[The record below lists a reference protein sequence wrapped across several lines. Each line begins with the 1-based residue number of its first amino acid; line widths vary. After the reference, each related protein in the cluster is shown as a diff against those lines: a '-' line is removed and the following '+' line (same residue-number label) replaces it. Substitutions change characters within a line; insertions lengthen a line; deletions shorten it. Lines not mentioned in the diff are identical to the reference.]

1 MPMRVIDLHC
11 YPNTKVWID
20 CQGPY
25 VDALA
30 KYWNRE
36 WTWKEEDEVAAEFRD
51 NGIEACLVALD
62 LSTTI
67 ATPPCSNDY
76 VAGMRDR
83 HDCMIGAWAAVEPAM
98 GQLAIDEAKHAIRDL
113 GMIGFHFHPIMQHFS
128 VDDRRYYPLFEEIA
142 ALGVPVMIDVGMT
155 GMGAGMPGG
164 MGAKTRHAHP
174 AAIDELAADLPGL
187 TIIMAHPGY
196 PWIDETTVVALH
208 KANVFWEMSGWG
220 PKYLPPQIVRD
231 MRTRLQDKMMFGSD
245 YPSIPYPRL
254 LKEWHELGFSD
265 AFLDKFFH
273 GTAERVL
280 GL

>member
-1 MPMRVIDLHC
+1 MRIIDLHC
-11 YPNTKVWID
+11 YPNTQSWID

-30 KYWNRE
+30 KYWKRD
-36 WTWKEEDEVAAEFRD
+36 WSAKTEEQVAQEFRE
-51 NGIEACLVALD
+51 NEIEACLVALD
-62 LSTTI
+62 LRTTI
-67 ATPPCSNDY
+67 NTPPCSNDY

-83 HDCMIGAWAAVEPAM
+83 NKDCIIAAWGAVEPAL
-98 GQLAIDEAKHAIRDL
+98 GKAAIDEVRHAVQDL
-113 GMIGFHFHPIMQHFS
+113 KMIGFHFHPIMQHFS
-128 VDDRRYYPLFEEIA
+128 VDDERYYPMWEEIA
-142 ALGVPVMIDVGMT
+142 GLKVPVMIDVGMT

-174 AAIDELAADLPGL
+174 QAIDALAADFPSL

-208 KANVFWEMSGWG
+208 KGNVYWEMSGWG
-220 PKYLPPQIVRD
+220 PKYLPQQIIRD
-231 MRTRLQDKMMFGSD
+231 MRGRLQDKMMFGSD

-254 LKEWHELGFSD
+254 LKEWREIGFTD
-265 AFLDKFFH
+265 EFLAKFFH
-273 GTAERVL
+273 GNAERVL

>member
-1 MPMRVIDLHC
+1 MRIIDLHC
-11 YPNTKVWID
+11 YPNTQPWID

-30 KYWNRE
+30 TYWKRE
-36 WTWKEEDEVAAEFRD
+36 WRAKSEDEVAAEFKEHH
-51 NGIEACLVALD
+51 IEACLVALD

-67 ATPPCSNDY
+67 NTPPCSNDY

-83 HDCMIGAWAAVEPAM
+83 HRDCILNAWGAVEPSM
-98 GQLAIDEAKHAIRDL
+98 GRAAIDEARHAILDL
-113 GMIGFHFHPIMQHFS
+113 KMMGFHFHPIMQHFS
-128 VDDRRYYPLFEEIA
+128 VDDTRYYPLWEEIA
-142 ALGVPVMIDVGMT
+142 GLGVPVMIDVGMT

-174 AAIDELAADLPGL
+174 SAIDALAADFPTLD
-187 TIIMAHPGY
+187 IIMAHPGY

-208 KANVFWEMSGWG
+208 KANVYWEMSGWG
-220 PKYLPPQIVRD
+220 PKYLPPQIIRD
-231 MRTRLQDKMMFGSD
+231 MRGRLQDKMMFGSD

-254 LKEWHELGFSD
+254 IKEWNELGFTPE
-265 AFLDKFFH
+265 FLDKFFH
-273 GTAERVL
+273 GNAERVL

>member
-1 MPMRVIDLHC
+1 MRIIDLHC
-11 YPNTKVWID
+11 YPNTQTWID

-30 KYWNRE
+30 RYWKRE
-36 WTWKEEDEVAAEFRD
+36 WKAKAEADVAAEFRES
-51 NGIEACLVALD
+51 GIEACLVALD

-76 VAGMRDR
+76 VAAMRGR
-83 HDCMIGAWAAVEPAM
+83 NADCMIGFWGAVEPAM
-98 GQLAIDEAKHAIRDL
+98 GQVAIDEARHAVRDL
-113 GMIGFHFHPIMQHFS
+113 GAIGFHFHPIMQHFS

-142 ALGVPVMIDVGMT
+142 GLGAAVMVDVGMT

-174 AAIDELAADLPGL
+174 QAIDELAADFPGL

-208 KANVFWEMSGWG
+208 KANVFWEMSGWA

-231 MRTRLQDKMMFGSD
+231 MRTRLRDKMMFGSD

-254 LKEWHELGFSD
+254 IKEWNELGFSEE
-265 AFLDKFFH
+265 FLEQFFH
-273 GTAERVL
+273 GNAERVL

>member
-1 MPMRVIDLHC
+1 MRIIDLHC
-11 YPNTKVWID
+11 YPNTQPWID

-30 KYWNRE
+30 KYWKRE
-36 WTWKEEDEVAAEFRD
+36 WRARTEDEVAAEFKEHH
-51 NGIEACLVALD
+51 IEACLVALD

-67 ATPPCSNDY
+67 NTPPCSNDY

-83 HDCMIGAWAAVEPAM
+83 HRDCILNAWGAVEPSM
-98 GQLAIDEAKHAIRDL
+98 GRAAIDEARHAILDL
-113 GMIGFHFHPIMQHFS
+113 KMMGFHFHPIMQHFS
-128 VDDRRYYPLFEEIA
+128 VDDTRYYPLWEEIA
-142 ALGVPVMIDVGMT
+142 GLGVPVMIDVGMT

-174 AAIDELAADLPGL
+174 SAIDALAADFPTLD
-187 TIIMAHPGY
+187 IIMAHPGY

-208 KANVFWEMSGWG
+208 KANVYWEMSGWG
-220 PKYLPPQIVRD
+220 PKYLPSQIIRD
-231 MRTRLQDKMMFGSD
+231 MRGRLQDKMMFGSD

-254 LKEWHELGFSD
+254 VKEWNELGFTPE
-265 AFLDKFFH
+265 FLDKFFH
-273 GTAERVL
+273 GNAERVL

>member
-1 MPMRVIDLHC
+1 MRIIDLHC
-11 YPNTKVWID
+11 YPNTQPWID

-25 VDALA
+25 VAALA
-30 KYWNRE
+30 SYWKRD
-36 WTWKEEDEVAAEFRD
+36 WSAKDEEAVAAEFRD

-62 LSTTI
+62 LTTTV

-83 HDCMIGAWAAVEPAM
+83 HDSIIQAWGAVEPAL
-98 GQLAIDEAKHAIRDL
+98 GRAAIDEARHAVRDL
-113 GMIGFHFHPIMQHFS
+113 GMMGFHFHPIMQHFS
-128 VDDRRYYPLFEEIA
+128 VDDPRCYPLWEEIA
-142 ALGVPVMIDVGMT
+142 GLGVPVMIDVGMT

-164 MGAKTRHAHP
+164 MGARTRHAHP
-174 AAIDELAADLPGL
+174 SAIDALAADFPGL

-208 KANVFWEMSGWG
+208 KGNVYWEMSGWG
-220 PKYLPPQIVRD
+220 PKYLPPAIIRD
-231 MRTRLQDKMMFGSD
+231 MRGRLQDKMMFGSD

-254 LKEWHELGFSD
+254 LKEWTELGFTD

-273 GTAERVL
+273 GNAERVL

>member
-1 MPMRVIDLHC
+1 MRIIDLHC
-11 YPNTKVWID
+11 YPNTKTWID

-30 KYWNRE
+30 KYWKRD
-36 WTWKEEDEVAAEFRD
+36 WTWKEEEEVAAEFRD
-51 NGIEACLVALD
+51 NGVEACLVALD

-83 HDCMIGAWAAVEPAM
+83 NRDCMIGAWGALEPAT
-98 GQLAIDEAKHAIRDL
+98 GELAIQEARHAMRDL

-128 VDDRRYYPLFEEIA
+128 VDDVRYYPLFEELSALKA
-142 ALGVPVMIDVGMT
+142 AVMIDVGMT

-174 AAIDELAADLPGL
+174 AAVDALAADFPNL

-220 PKYLPPQIVRD
+220 PKYLPPSIIRD
-231 MRTRLQDKMMFGSD
+231 MRGRLRDKMMFGSD

-254 LKEWHELGFSD
+254 FTEWNELGFSD
-265 AFLDKFFH
+265 EFLENFFH
-273 GTAERVL
+273 ATAERVL

>member
-1 MPMRVIDLHC
+1 MRIIDLHC
-11 YPNTKVWID
+11 YPNTQPWID

-30 KYWNRE
+30 KYWKRE
-36 WTWKEEDEVAAEFRD
+36 WRAKSEDEVAAEFKEHH
-51 NGIEACLVALD
+51 IEACLVALD

-67 ATPPCSNDY
+67 NTPPCSNDY

-83 HDCMIGAWAAVEPAM
+83 HRDCILNAWGAVEPSM
-98 GQLAIDEAKHAIRDL
+98 GRAAIDEARHAILDL
-113 GMIGFHFHPIMQHFS
+113 KMMGFHFHPIMQHFS
-128 VDDRRYYPLFEEIA
+128 VDDTRYYPLWEEIA
-142 ALGVPVMIDVGMT
+142 GLGVPVMIDVGMT

-174 AAIDELAADLPGL
+174 SAIDALAADFPTLN
-187 TIIMAHPGY
+187 IIMAHPGY

-208 KANVFWEMSGWG
+208 KANVYWEMSGWG
-220 PKYLPPQIVRD
+220 PKYLPPQIIRD
-231 MRTRLQDKMMFGSD
+231 MRGRLQDKMMFGSD

-254 LKEWHELGFSD
+254 IKEWNELGFTPE
-265 AFLDKFFH
+265 FLDKFFH
-273 GTAERVL
+273 GNAERVL

>member
-1 MPMRVIDLHC
+1 MRVIDLHC
-11 YPNTKVWID
+11 YPNTQQWID

-30 KYWNRE
+30 KYWKRG
-36 WTWKEEDEVAAEFRD
+36 WQAKKEAEVAQEFKD

-67 ATPPCSNDY
+67 NTPPCSNDY

-83 HDCMIGAWAAVEPAM
+83 NRDCVLNAWAAVEPST
-98 GQLAIDEAKHAIRDL
+98 GQVAIDEARHAILDL
-113 GMIGFHFHPIMQHFS
+113 KMMGFHFHPIMQHFS
-128 VDDRRYYPLFEEIA
+128 VDDERYYPLWEEISG
-142 ALGVPVMIDVGMT
+142 LKVPVMVDVGMT

-174 AAIDELAADLPGL
+174 AAIDSLAADFPDLK
-187 TIIMAHPGY
+187 IIMAHPGY

-208 KANVFWEMSGWG
+208 KANVYWEMSGWA
-220 PKYLPPQIVRD
+220 PKYLPEQIIRD
-231 MRTRLQDKMMFGSD
+231 MRTRLRDKMMFGSD

-254 LKEWHELGFSD
+254 LKEWSEVGFTD
-265 AFLDKFFH
+265 EFLEQFFH
-273 GTAERVL
+273 GNAERVL

>member
-1 MPMRVIDLHC
+1 MRVIDLHC
-11 YPNTKVWID
+11 YPNTQTWID

-25 VDALA
+25 VDALQ
-30 KYWNRE
+30 KYWKRE
-36 WTWKEEDEVAAEFRD
+36 WKAKREEEVAAEFRE

-67 ATPPCSNDY
+67 NTPPCSNDY

-83 HDCMIGAWAAVEPAM
+83 NKDCVLNAWGAVEPSM
-98 GQLAIDEAKHAIRDL
+98 GQVAIDEARHAILDL
-113 GMIGFHFHPIMQHFS
+113 NMMGFHFHPIMQHFS
-128 VDDRRYYPLFEEIA
+128 VDDPRYYPLWEEISG
-142 ALGVPVMIDVGMT
+142 LNVPIMVDVGMT

-174 AAIDELAADLPGL
+174 SAIDTLAADFPNLN
-187 TIIMAHPGY
+187 IIMAHPGY

-208 KANVFWEMSGWG
+208 KANVYWEMSGWG
-220 PKYLPPQIVRD
+220 PKYLPAQIIRD
-231 MRTRLQDKMMFGSD
+231 MRTRLKDKMMFGSD

-265 AFLDKFFH
+265 EFLEQFFH
-273 GTAERVL
+273 GNAERLL

>member
-1 MPMRVIDLHC
+1 MRIIDLHC
-11 YPNTKVWID
+11 YPNTKTWID

-30 KYWNRE
+30 KYWKRD
-36 WTWKEEDEVAAEFRD
+36 WTWKEELEVAAEFRD

-83 HDCMIGAWAAVEPAM
+83 NKGCMIGAWGAVEPAM
-98 GQLAIDEAKHAIRDL
+98 GELAIREARHAVNDL

-128 VDDRRYYPLFEEIA
+128 VDDRRYYPLFEEIT
-142 ALGVPVMIDVGMT
+142 ALKVAVMIDVGMT

-174 AAIDELAADLPGL
+174 AAIDELAADFPDL
-187 TIIMAHPGY
+187 TIIMAH
-196 PWIDETTVVALH
+196 
-208 KANVFWEMSGWG
+208 KANVYWEMSGWA
-220 PKYLPPQIVRD
+220 PKYLPQQIVRD
-231 MRTRLQDKMMFGSD
+231 MRGRLQDKMMFGSD

-254 LKEWHELGFSD
+254 LREWNELGFKD
-265 AFLDKFFH
+265 EFLEKFFH

>member
-1 MPMRVIDLHC
+1 MRIIDLHC
-11 YPNTKVWID
+11 YPNTQPWID

-25 VDALA
+25 VDALQ
-30 KYWNRE
+30 KYWKRE
-36 WTWKEEDEVAAEFRD
+36 WKAKSEEDVIAEFKD

-67 ATPPCSNDY
+67 NTPPCSNDY

-83 HDCMIGAWAAVEPAM
+83 NKDCIVNAWAAVEPSM
-98 GQLAIDEAKHAIRDL
+98 GQVAIDEARHAINDL
-113 GMIGFHFHPIMQHFS
+113 NMMGFHFHPIMQHFS
-128 VDDRRYYPLFEEIA
+128 VDDERYYPLWEEISG
-142 ALGVPVMIDVGMT
+142 LKVPIMVDVGMT

-174 AAIDELAADLPGL
+174 SAIDNLAADFPDLQ
-187 TIIMAHPGY
+187 IIMAHPGY

-208 KANVFWEMSGWG
+208 KANVYWEMSGWG
-220 PKYLPPQIVRD
+220 PKYLPPQIIRD
-231 MRTRLQDKMMFGSD
+231 MRTRLKDKMMFGSD

-254 LKEWHELGFSD
+254 LKEWNELGFKD
-265 AFLDKFFH
+265 EFLEQFFH
-273 GTAERVL
+273 GNAERVL

>member
-1 MPMRVIDLHC
+1 MRVIDLHC
-11 YPNTKVWID
+11 YPNTKPWID

-25 VDALA
+25 VAALA
-30 KYWNRE
+30 KYWKRE
-36 WTWKEEDEVAAEFRD
+36 WVYKEEDEVAAEFRE

-76 VAGMRDR
+76 VAQMRDR
-83 HDCMIGAWAAVEPAM
+83 HKDCMIAAWGAVEPEKGRA
-98 GQLAIDEAKHAIRDL
+98 AIEEAQHAVRDL
-113 GMIGFHFHPIMQHFS
+113 RMIGFHIHPIMQHFS
-128 VDDRRYYPLFEEIA
+128 VDDVRYYPLFEEISSLGA
-142 ALGVPVMIDVGMT
+142 AVMIDVGMT

-174 AAIDELAADLPGL
+174 SAIDSLAADFPSL

-208 KANVFWEMSGWG
+208 KANVYWEMSGWA
-220 PKYLPPQIVRD
+220 PKYLPESIIRD
-231 MRTRLQDKMMFGSD
+231 MRGRLRDKMMFGSD

-254 LKEWHELGFSD
+254 LKEWAELGFKD
-265 AFLDKFFH
+265 EFLENFFA
-273 GTAERVL
+273 GNAARIL

>member
-1 MPMRVIDLHC
+1 MRIIDLHC
-11 YPNTKVWID
+11 YPNTQPWID

-25 VDALA
+25 VDALQ
-30 KYWNRE
+30 KYWKRE
-36 WTWKEEDEVAAEFRD
+36 WKAKSEEDVIAEFKD

-67 ATPPCSNDY
+67 NTPPCSNDY

-83 HDCMIGAWAAVEPAM
+83 NKDCIVNAWAAVEPSM
-98 GQLAIDEAKHAIRDL
+98 GQVAIGEARHAINDL
-113 GMIGFHFHPIMQHFS
+113 NMMGFHFHPIMQHFS
-128 VDDRRYYPLFEEIA
+128 VDDERYYPLWEEISG
-142 ALGVPVMIDVGMT
+142 LKVPIMVDVGMT

-174 AAIDELAADLPGL
+174 SAIDNLAADFPDLQ
-187 TIIMAHPGY
+187 IIMAHPGY

-208 KANVFWEMSGWG
+208 KANVYWEMSGWG
-220 PKYLPPQIVRD
+220 PKYLPPQIIRD
-231 MRTRLQDKMMFGSD
+231 MRTRLKDKMMFGSD

-254 LKEWHELGFSD
+254 LKEWNELGFKD
-265 AFLDKFFH
+265 EFLEQFFH
-273 GTAERVL
+273 GNAERVL